1 MLKALDFIAMLT
13 ARRTPLETREG
24 DEVKWAELGH
34 EKILHD
40 GDIEALRVEE
50 ICDSGHVCW

>member
-1 MLKALDFIAMLT
+1 MLT